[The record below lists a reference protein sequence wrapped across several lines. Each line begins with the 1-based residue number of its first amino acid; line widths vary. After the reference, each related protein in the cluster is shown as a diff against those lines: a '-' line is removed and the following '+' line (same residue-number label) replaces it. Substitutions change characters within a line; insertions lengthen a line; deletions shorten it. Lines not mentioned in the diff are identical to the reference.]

1 MNWTLPMAGKAK
13 TSGEFELIERFFA
26 PLTAAEPGAF
36 GLTDDAAVIAVDPGH
51 SLVVTTDTL
60 VAGVHFRAGDAPAT
74 IAAKTLRVNLSD
86 LAAMGARP
94 IAYTLSAAFPAGQ
107 GVDEQ
112 WLRSFVDALGEDQ
125 VRFGITLVGGD
136 TVATPGPLTLTVTA
150 MGQAREGAVLRRSA
164 AKPGDRVYVSGTIG
178 DGALGLLATGG
189 GLADL
194 DPAMGEALGRR
205 YHLPTPRVELG
216 CRLVGLAHA
225 ALDVSDGLIAD
236 MGHICAESRV
246 GAVIEAA
253 RVPLSPAGRA
263 AIATDPALLAV
274 ALTGGDDYE
283 LLFTAP
289 PAAADGL
296 ARLAGDLKVPMTA
309 IGRIDAGSGVRI
321 VDENG
326 RDVTL
331 GTDGYRHF

>member
-1 MNWTLPMAGKAK
+1 MSKAK

-26 PLTAAEPGAF
+26 PLAAAEPGAF
-36 GLTDDAAVIAVDPGH
+36 GLADDAAVIGVDPGH

-60 VAGVHFRAGDAPAT
+60 IAGVHFRPEDDPAD

-94 IAYTLSAAFPAGQ
+94 VAYTLSAAFPAGH
-107 GVDEQ
+107 GVDEA
-112 WLRSFVDALGEDQ
+112 WLRSFADALGEDQ
-125 VRFGITLVGGD
+125 ARFGVTLVGGD

-150 MGQAREGAVLRRSA
+150 MGQAREGAVLRRST
-164 AKPGDRVYVSGTIG
+164 AKPGDTVYVSGTIG
-178 DGALGLLATGG
+178 DGALGLLAVAG

-194 DPAMGEALGRR
+194 DADMREALGRR
-205 YHLPTPRVELG
+205 YHRPTPRVELG
-216 CRLVGLAHA
+216 CRLAGLVHG

-236 MGHICAESRV
+236 MGHICMESRV
-246 GAVIEAA
+246 GAIIEAA

-263 AIATDPALLAV
+263 AIAADPALLAV

-289 PAAADGL
+289 PATAGDL
-296 ARLAGDLKVPMTA
+296 ARLSVDLNVPVSA
-309 IGRIDAGSGVRI
+309 IGRIDAGAGVRI

-326 RDVTL
+326 GDVTL
-331 GTDGYRHF
+331 GAHGYRHF